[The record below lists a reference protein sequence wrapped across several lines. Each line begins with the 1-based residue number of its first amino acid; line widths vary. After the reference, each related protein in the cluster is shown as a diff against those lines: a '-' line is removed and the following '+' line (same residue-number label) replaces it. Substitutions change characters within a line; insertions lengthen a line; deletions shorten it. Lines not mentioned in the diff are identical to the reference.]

1 MLDKFREGA
10 QGPAAKIILV
20 VVILSFALA
29 GVGGYLG
36 STTEQ
41 AAVTVNGEDIS
52 RQDLETAYQNE
63 RAQMEQQYGDAF
75 ANIAADPNFS
85 QQLRSNV
92 LQRLVSER
100 LTDQAIDE
108 LGLRVSD
115 DQIKQAI
122 RQMPEFQRDGQFD
135 NQTYLAVLS
144 RAGYSPEQFRDYL
157 RQDMSRR
164 QLLNSYIAS
173 EFSLPVET
181 EQLLKLQTQE
191 RTIRQLTI
199 PADKFAT
206 QVEVTDEEVKN
217 YFDMNPLQFQNP
229 EQVKL
234 EFVLIDVADLAQDID
249 LTDEEISK
257 YYDEHQSSYKAA
269 EKRKVAHI
277 LVDGSKDNAEQLA
290 NDLLAKVN
298 QGEDFAALAKSDSD
312 DTFSGENG
320 GELDWFVKGDNDPA
334 FDEAAFALSQA
345 GDLSGVVKS
354 EFGYHIIKLVD
365 VQANAVAPLAEVKDK
380 IADTLKRDKA
390 MAVFYEKQQQVSEL
404 AFEVPD
410 TLSEAADAAGLEV
423 ATTEFFSKASAVGE
437 IANPLVL
444 NQAFSVDFREE
455 GLNSEL
461 IELSPEQSIV
471 FRVSDYQAQ
480 SAKALDEVKDAI
492 VAQLS
497 TEKAGQAAAEF
508 AGKLSGE
515 LAAGNDIS
523 AELEPLSLSFKPQE
537 TISRINPGFNQMV
550 ANAVFAMAKPQAGA
564 MSYETVEQMNGDI
577 VLVELSKVEDVN
589 TSAESTKEVDQLAQ
603 FIQRAQA
610 DGSYQALI
618 KLLQDKAEITYP
630 TAE

>member
-10 QGPAAKIILV
+10 QGPAAKIILI

-52 RQDLETAYQNE
+52 RQDVETAYQNE
-63 RAQMEQQYGDAF
+63 RSQMENQYGDAF

-115 DQIKQAI
+115 EQIKQAI

-144 RAGYSPEQFRDYL
+144 RASYSPEQFRDYL

-199 PADKFAT
+199 PADKFAAD
-206 QVEVTDEEVKN
+206 VKVTDEEVQN
-217 YFDMNPLQFQNP
+217 YFDMNPMQFQNP

-234 EFVLIDVADLAQDID
+234 EFVLIDVATLAQDITLSD
-249 LTDEEISK
+249 DEISK
-257 YYDEHQSSYKAA
+257 YYNEHQKSYKAD
-269 EKRKVAHI
+269 EKRLVAHI
-277 LVDGSKDNAEQLA
+277 LVDGSKENAEQQA
-290 NDLLAKVN
+290 YALLEKLN

-334 FDEAAFALSQA
+334 FDDAAFALTAA

-354 EFGYHIIKLVD
+354 EFGYHIIKLID
-365 VQANAVAPLAEVKDK
+365 VQADAVAPLAEVKDK
-380 IADTLKRDKA
+380 IATTLKRDKA

-423 ATTEFFSKASAVGE
+423 ATTEFFSQASAVGE

-444 NQAFSVDFREE
+444 NQAFSIDFREE

-461 IELSPEQSIV
+461 VELSPEQSIV
-471 FRVSDYQAQ
+471 FRVTDYKAQ
-480 SAKALDEVKDAI
+480 SAKELAEVKDQI

-497 TEKAGQAAAEF
+497 QEKAGQAAADF
-508 AGKLSGE
+508 AKKLSNDLSAGKDITADIE
-515 LAAGNDIS
+515 TLA
-523 AELEPLSLSFKPQE
+523 LSFKPEE
-537 TISRINPGFNQMV
+537 TISRINPGFNQTV
-550 ANAVFAMAKPQAGA
+550 ANTVFAMAKPAAGA

-577 VLVELSKVEDVN
+577 VLVELSQVADVN
-589 TSAESTKEVDQLAQ
+589 NSAESTKEVDQLSQ